1 MNSYEIF
8 FRAGLCTDN
17 EHFDFGVDLYHDPD
31 PGILKGNFYRLG
43 EVCGLRLLL
52 WICDQIVATTT
63 GILESELED
72 WKPLRTRRT
81 ETGRPVFLCYVCY
94 KKMARLLWRIGSTRA
109 RERER
114 ERERERCEYQIWSQF
129 KTSRIFSF
137 HSVSLVLA
145 LSKLILLQPAIWW
158 VNSIV
163 LYDCMRT
170 VYTVL
175 ANNKIN
181 K

>member
-31 PGILKGNFYRLG
+31 LGILKGNFYRLG

-72 WKPLRTRRT
+72 WEPLRTRRT
-81 ETGRPVFLCYVCY
+81 ETGRQVFLCYVCY
-94 KKMARLLWRIGSTRA
+94 KKMARLLWRI
-109 RERER
+109 E
-114 ERERERCEYQIWSQF
+114 
-129 KTSRIFSF
+129 IFSF